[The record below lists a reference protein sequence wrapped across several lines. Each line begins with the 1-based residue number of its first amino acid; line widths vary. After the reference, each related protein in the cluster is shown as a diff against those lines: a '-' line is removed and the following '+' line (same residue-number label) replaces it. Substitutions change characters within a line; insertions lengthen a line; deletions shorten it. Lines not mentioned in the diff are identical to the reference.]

1 MTDFDAPP
9 PNRRSVFERSSR
21 DALPREMPPLLQH
34 HGEGEISLAH
44 ELAEHFPSAPVLSL
58 FHVRVIHERTRLEV
72 ATLSAQD
79 GSALLRV
86 QADGARSVQFAF
98 QAYGMLGLT
107 FSPARLSDAD
117 RRQWLAG
124 MQQSGDVA
132 FLWGS
137 QRWDNDYLIGVPGRY
152 FSALYAF
159 SPHRSEAAA
168 RLTPGVLGHLLDWL
182 AELWPVR

>member
-9 PNRRSVFERSSR
+9 PNRRSVFERSAR
-21 DALPREMPPLLQH
+21 DALPRDAPLLLQH
-34 HGEGEISLAH
+34 YRDGEIALAH
-44 ELAEHFPSAPVLSL
+44 ELAERFPSAPVLSL
-58 FHVRVIHERTRLEV
+58 FHVRVIHERTRLEA

-86 QADGARSVQFAF
+86 QADSSRSAQFAF
-98 QAYGMLGLT
+98 QVCGMLGLT

-117 RRQWLAG
+117 CWRWLAG
-124 MQQSGDVA
+124 MQQTGDVA

-137 QRWDNDYLIGVPGRY
+137 QRWDSDYLIGAPGRY

-168 RLTPGVLGHLLDWL
+168 RLTPDVLNRLIGWL
-182 AELWPVR
+182 TDLWPAR